1 MFSRL
6 FGSPAAPTGG
16 SHVQDLVAMGFTQEN
31 AQVALE
37 AAGGD
42 VQRAAAMLL
51 EQQEVTA
58 VPARAPQPPADRR
71 LPPPNKEFLYLKYAP

>member
-6 FGSPAAPTGG
+6 FGQAAPTGG
-16 SHVQDLVAMGFTQEN
+16 SHIQDLVAMGFTQEN

-58 VPARAPQPPADRR
+58 APARAPQPPADTRGWRATRR
-71 LPPPNKEFLYLKYAP
+71 RSTSW